1 MLHRPNSSTSQTRPA
16 SRLLKDHWYVGCP
29 SSRLTTSAPRA
40 AQIGE
45 FNLVLFRDADG
56 RPRAL
61 LDRCSHRGVRLSLGR
76 VTEGRIACG
85 YHGWEFDADGE
96 LRHVPS
102 LTAGDKVPVCSVP
115 AFPVVERDFYVWV
128 WIAGQSPAPTYQP
141 QLIGIGER
149 NWIQETAIWDVNV
162 IDAVENALDVA
173 HTPFL
178 HPGIYPGH
186 RSEDG
191 IIPPLHQFT
200 VECCV
205 VDGGVELHIPPRP
218 EGISESRSWE
228 QLSVWARFELPYRNY
243 VFLLRRGT
251 FAILNWTPLADGSCR
266 LDFMGAFDAERDRTG
281 ATPTALFREE
291 ELKILTQDRTMLESA
306 RPCVDEGRDFER
318 SVMSDFPQLLA
329 RRLYQAALNGN
340 EFDFDRR
347 RIFQVRG

>member
-29 SSRLTTSAPRA
+29 SSQLTTSAPRA

-45 FNLVLFRDADG
+45 FNLVLFRDAAS

-128 WIAGQSPAPTYQP
+128 WIAGQSPAPTYEP

-186 RSEDG
+186 RSEEG

-205 VDGGVELHIPPRP
+205 VDGGVELHIPPGRRAFLNP
-218 EGISESRSWE
+218 APGNN
-228 QLSVWARFELPYRNY
+228 SVSGR
-243 VFLLRRGT
+243 
-251 FAILNWTPLADGSCR
+251 DSSC
-266 LDFMGAFDAERDRTG
+266 LTATTCSCCGAERSQSSTG
-281 ATPTALFREE
+281 RPWQMEVAGWISWGPLMPSA
-291 ELKILTQDRTMLESA
+291 IGLERRQRRYS
-306 RPCVDEGRDFER
+306 GRK
-318 SVMSDFPQLLA
+318 
-329 RRLYQAALNGN
+329 N
-340 EFDFDRR
+340 
-347 RIFQVRG
+347 